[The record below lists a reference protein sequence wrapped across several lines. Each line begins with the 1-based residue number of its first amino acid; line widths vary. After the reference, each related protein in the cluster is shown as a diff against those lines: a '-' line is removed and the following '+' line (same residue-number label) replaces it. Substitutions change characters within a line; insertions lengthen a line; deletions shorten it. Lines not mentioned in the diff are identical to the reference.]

1 MNMLN
6 LGKKSKQRTTAI
18 IVAAGNSTRMGGTL
32 SKQLLSICGTPVL
45 VRTLLAFE
53 GADTIQDIIVVT
65 KPQMIAEVLLFG
77 EEYGIT
83 KLTAVIPG
91 GATRALSV
99 KNGLAAIDPA
109 TKFVAIHDGARCL
122 VTPDMI
128 DQVCR
133 AAYRYRAAS
142 AVASVSDTVK
152 TATRSGFV
160 AGTIDRNSVFLATTP
175 QVFSANLYRAALE
188 TVPNADQL
196 TDDNQLIEQLPHP
209 IKLVD
214 CGKENIKITTP
225 DDVDLAE
232 FLLKKREG
240 SK

>member
-18 IVAAGNSTRMGGTL
+18 IVAAGNSTRMGGAL

-53 GADTIQDIIVVT
+53 GADTIKDIIVVT
-65 KPQMIAEVLLFG
+65 KPQMIAEVLLFA

-99 KNGLAAIDPA
+99 KNGFAAINPA
-109 TKFVAIHDGARCL
+109 TKYVAIHDGARCL

-142 AVASVSDTVK
+142 AVAPVSDTVK
-152 TATRSGFV
+152 TAKGGFV

-188 TVPNADQL
+188 TVQNADQL
-196 TDDNQLIEQLPHP
+196 TDDNQLIEQLPYP

>member
-1 MNMLN
+1 MAITVKH
-6 LGKKSKQRTTAI
+6 GSKKSIPLMKELWREVFGDSEEFTDI
-18 IVAAGNSTRMGGTL
+18 FF
-32 SKQLLSICGTPVL
+32 SKFYRPS
-45 VRTLLAFE
+45 RTLLAFE
-53 GADTIQDIIVVT
+53 SAATVQDIIVVT
-65 KPQMIAEVLLFG
+65 KPDMIAEVLLFA

-99 KNGLAAIDPA
+99 KNGFHAIDPA
-109 TKFVAIHDGARCL
+109 TKYVAIHDGARCL

-128 DQVCR
+128 ERVCH
-133 AAYRYRAAS
+133 ASYRYRAAS
-142 AVASVSDTVK
+142 AVSSVSDTVK
-152 TATRSGFV
+152 TAKGGFV
-160 AGTIDRNSVFLATTP
+160 ASTVDRNSVFLATTP

-188 TVPNADQL
+188 TVQNADQL